1 VDLDKHAAISIPHGI
16 FFAKTN
22 TFKLFPVQHT
32 LALRCDNN
40 VHGALCALCN
50 LSRTNPS
57 YQDAALRPWATGYE
71 LQLPYG
77 QVDCDSNCG
86 SNLMGKVMRTLLM
99 AGLTMGLTSSTLSK
113 AQDTDT
119 RGAGAVFVM
128 TNNVD
133 KNEVV
138 AYRRAN
144 DGALQESGRFAT
156 GGRGSG
162 GNNDPLESQGS
173 LTLSQDHSLLFA
185 VNAGSGSVSVFH
197 VHGSQ
202 LALVDKVISGGTEPN
217 AVAQHGNLVY
227 VVNVGGSS
235 NVVGFI
241 LDHGKLKQIPN
252 STRFLSTNN
261 SGAGGLA
268 FSPDGRFLVVVERLT
283 NLIDVFTV
291 QDDSTLSPIVENPSA
306 GPGAFSVSFASNGA
320 ALVSETGPSG
330 VANASAISSYEVA
343 GNGTL
348 TPISTSVPTLGAA
361 NCWNVVTPDGSF
373 VYTSNAGSSTISGF
387 AIANTGVL
395 TALPGTVVGTNPEGS
410 VNLDI
415 AVSADGKFIYT
426 LNSVAG
432 AVGIFAVQ
440 KDWTLLNVGFGSG
453 VSPLSGFNGI
463 AAF

>member
-1 VDLDKHAAISIPHGI
+1 MNKVIRA
-16 FFAKTN
+16 
-22 TFKLFPVQHT
+22 LF
-32 LALRCDNN
+32 
-40 VHGALCALCN
+40 
-50 LSRTNPS
+50 
-57 YQDAALRPWATGYE
+57 
-71 LQLPYG
+71 
-77 QVDCDSNCG
+77 
-86 SNLMGKVMRTLLM
+86 M
-99 AGLTMGLTSSTLSK
+99 AGLAVGLASSGLSN
-113 AQDTDT
+113 AQTVDSDN
-119 RGAGAVFVM
+119 AGAVFVM
-128 TNNVD
+128 TNAVD
-133 KNEVV
+133 KNEVI
-138 AYRRAN
+138 AYRRASN
-144 DGALQESGRFAT
+144 GTLQEAGRFAT

-185 VNAGSGSVSVFH
+185 VNAGSGNVSMFS

-202 LALVDKVISGGTEPN
+202 LSLVDKAISGGSEPN

-227 VVNVGGSS
+227 VSNVGGSS
-235 NVVGFI
+235 SVVGFR
-241 LDHGKLKQIPN
+241 LDHGKLTQIPN

-283 NLIDVFTV
+283 NDIDVFTV
-291 QDDSTLSPIVENPSA
+291 QGDSTLSPIVVNPSA
-306 GPGAFSVSFASNGA
+306 GPGAFSVSFAPNGA

-330 VANASAISSYEVA
+330 VPNSSAISSYEIA
-343 GNGTL
+343 TNGTL
-348 TPISTSVPTLGAA
+348 SLISTSVPTLGAA

-387 AIANTGVL
+387 AIANTGAL
-395 TALPGTVVGTNPEGS
+395 TALSGTIVGTNPEGS
-410 VNLDI
+410 TNLDI
-415 AVSADGKFIYT
+415 AVSSDGKFIYT

-440 KDWTLLNVGFGSG
+440 KDGTLLNVGFASG